1 MGKLLEVY
9 EEVTGCPVAKVE
21 DLAAHLQ
28 CRKDLQRQRE
38 RFYDAE
44 AFMAHYR
51 DQTEPGT
58 IEDFAEQIFDAI
70 EPAIASEQTANDRL
84 TNALTVAGQASLAS
98 VLAPQA
104 KVRVKQGVCHQLAND
119 DRVTWKT

>member
-1 MGKLLEVY
+1 VY
-9 EEVTGCPVAKVE
+9 EEIGSQISSPD
-21 DLAAHLQ
+21 DLNGHSEWEQ
-28 CRKDLQRQRE
+28 DLQKQRV

-44 AFMAHYR
+44 SFNAHFR

-70 EPAIASEQTANDRL
+70 EPSLVASDSALTRL
-84 TNALTVAGQASLAS
+84 TTAVGLAAVIVPAS

-104 KVRVKQGVCHQLAND
+104 KTRVKQGVCHQLAN
-119 DRVTWKT
+119 RNRITWKV